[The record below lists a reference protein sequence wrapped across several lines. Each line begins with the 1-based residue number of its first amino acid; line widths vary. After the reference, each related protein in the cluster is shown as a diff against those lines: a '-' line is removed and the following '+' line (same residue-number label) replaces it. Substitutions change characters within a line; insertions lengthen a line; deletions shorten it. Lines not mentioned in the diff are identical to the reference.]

1 MSDKKRKNKL
11 SEERKIK
18 EEKDNLN
25 NKNLLYDELQKL
37 RDELGGPF
45 FTKEE
50 NKKYQQTMKKAKEE
64 YV

>member
-25 NKNLLYDELQKL
+25 NKNLLYDEL
-37 RDELGGPF
+37 
-45 FTKEE
+45 
-50 NKKYQQTMKKAKEE
+50 
-64 YV
+64 

>member
-11 SEERKIK
+11 SEERKIQ
-18 EEKDNLN
+18 EEKNNLN

-50 NKKYQQTMKKAKEE
+50 NNKY
-64 YV
+64 